1 MEKKEKKEK
10 KVKKELDHIKELAKL
25 YYLRGDT
32 QKMIAEKIGISRV
45 TMGAW
50 VKNGNW
56 DTLRTAN
63 MVTRK
68 ELIAKMM
75 KNASE
80 KLEKGEMSYDEM
92 SKLASTIEKLDKKA
106 NIVTIIEVFTAYNQ
120 WLIARMQLDP
130 DITPELV
137 KTMNKYQDMF
147 INERL
152 KGIKI
157 EAE

>member
-1 MEKKEKKEK
+1 MAEKEKKEK

-45 TMGAW
+45 TMSAW

-56 DTLRTAN
+56 DTLRTAS
-63 MVTRK
+63 VITRK

-75 KNASE
+75 QNASE

-106 NIVTIIEVFTAYNQ
+106 NIVTIIEVFAAYDK

-130 DITPELV
+130 EITPELI
-137 KTMNKYQDMF
+137 KTMSKYQDMF

-157 EAE
+157 ESE

>member
-1 MEKKEKKEK
+1 MEKKVKKE
-10 KVKKELDHIKELAKL
+10 KKELDHIKELAKL

-32 QKMIAEKIGISRV
+32 QKMIAENIGISRV
-45 TMGAW
+45 TMSNW
-50 VKNGNW
+50 VRSGNW
-56 DTLRTAN
+56 DTLRTASTI
-63 MVTRK
+63 TRK

-75 KNASE
+75 QNASE

-106 NIVTIIEVFTAYNQ
+106 NIVTIIEVFTAYNK

-130 DITPELV
+130 EITPELV

-147 INERL
+147 INEQL
-152 KGIKI
+152 QGIKI
-157 EAE
+157 EP